1 MSESLKTTFVEEV
14 LCRFR
19 FLVDDYGFSNETS
32 DNGYVIRFKSDDV
45 ELAVYCDPRSN
56 ELDVAIGMVG
66 KRSYGLSIILEA
78 MRSEKQGLDS
88 WGLPPC
94 NKVEMM
100 NNISEMA
107 ELVRKYCSSLLQGN
121 NDAFQG
127 LESVELR
134 RGQRGMEQYRQ
145 EVRERAAKAYADQD
159 YFLAV
164 YLYESIKEHL
174 TESDNEMLKNARKKV
189 QRV

>member
-1 MSESLKTTFVEEV
+1 
-14 LCRFR
+14 
-19 FLVDDYGFSNETS
+19 
-32 DNGYVIRFKSDDV
+32 
-45 ELAVYCDPRSN
+45 
-56 ELDVAIGMVG
+56 MVG